1 MKPSA
6 KKRVLKAEAE
16 LATAELALRNNT
28 RPLREYAHEHQVA
41 TIILG
46 GFASGFALALLPLRW
61 WAAVGA
67 LAGRTVALAARST
80 LAPALVGAA
89 VTRIKRH
96 DGATQHPSS

>member
-1 MKPSA
+1 MSPSA

-16 LATAELALRNNT
+16 LASAELALHIST
-28 RPLREYAHEHQVA
+28 RPWRAYTQQHEVA
-41 TIILG
+41 AILLG
-46 GFASGFALALLPLRW
+46 GLASGFALALLPPRW

-67 LAGRTVALAARST
+67 LAGRTVALLARST

-96 DGATQHPSS
+96 DGAAQQPQA

>member
-6 KKRVLKAEAE
+6 NKRVLTAQAE
-16 LATAELALRNNT
+16 LASAELALRNNAH
-28 RPLREYAHEHQVA
+28 PLRVYVQQHQVA

-46 GFASGFALALLPLRW
+46 GLASGFALALLPLRW
-61 WAAVGA
+61 WAALGA
-67 LAGRTVALAARST
+67 LAGRTAALAARST

-96 DGATQHPSS
+96 DGAAQHPHT